1 MEATDSEHW
10 KHVERVIDVALDT
23 DPSRWPSVLDE
34 ECRGDAK
41 VRTEAENL
49 LSRYTAAK
57 SFMESPPAA
66 AAAALVAEAREP
78 SEQFE
83 GRRFGAYR
91 IIRQIG
97 RGGMSRV
104 FLAERADGAFEQRVA
119 LKLLRSGLD
128 SEIDHDRFRA
138 ERQILASLSDPN
150 IARLLDGGISAAGVP
165 YLVLEYVDGEPI
177 DAYCDAQG
185 LDVRQRLRLF
195 TSVAEATAHAHGR
208 LVVHRDLKPSNIFI
222 TADGVVKLLDFGL
235 AKLLEPVGAIAT
247 PSTHPGHRWMTP
259 EYAAPEQIAGAP
271 VTTLTD
277 VYQLGAVLYE
287 LLTGAPPFGTR
298 GQNVRELEEAVL
310 RGDPRLP
317 SAVAPES
324 RRRAL
329 RGDLDAIVIK
339 ALSREPERRY
349 ASAQSLIDDIQR
361 HLSAHPVLAR
371 RQTVGYRARRFARRH
386 RSSLAAAA
394 VVLVLVAIY
403 VVTVAADRMRIHR
416 ALDEATA
423 GTHRA
428 EQVTDFMLGLFDA
441 SAAGKSLGDTVE
453 ARALLERGLV
463 RAHELS
469 AQPALQAQMLD
480 VIGQLETQ
488 LGEYDRARPVLEEAL
503 AIRRRL
509 NGDNHPDVA
518 TTLEALG
525 HVAFGQANYAE
536 AVRLRREV
544 LTLRR
549 QLLGD
554 SNSKTTTALLEL
566 TTAMHAQGDFKG
578 AQPLMD
584 EWVSIVIHQRPET
597 TEVRAHQLM
606 DLASYYQYRQR
617 QDVALR
623 LGREAAGLYRALYGD
638 RHPKY
643 ATALS
648 SLGSI
653 IDGGGNPAAADTLIQ
668 RSVDILRSVYPG
680 GHPDLVSALQQRSV
694 ALEHLHRYQDAEPL
708 LREEIIMARRF
719 EGNESLIVID
729 GELTLASALSMTG
742 KADEAVVLA
751 SDAKRLLRRKYPATN
766 PLVLRVDAALGRA
779 LVETKKYAQAES
791 LLVPAFKAFDN
802 GRAFSR
808 QPREIAVGALVRLYE
823 EQGRHSEAAHY
834 DSLRH
839 PIP

>member
-1 MEATDSEHW
+1 MESDYWKRVEHI
-10 KHVERVIDVALDT
+10 IDVALES
-23 DPSRWPSVLDE
+23 DPSRWPSVLE
-34 ECRGDAK
+34 EESKGDTK
-41 VRTEAENL
+41 VRAEAENL
-49 LSRYTAAK
+49 LSRYTAAR
-57 SFMESPPAA
+57 SFLESPPAA
-66 AAAALVAEAREP
+66 AAAALVDEARDP
-78 SEQFE
+78 SEQLE
-83 GRRFGAYR
+83 GRRIGAYR

-104 FLAERADGAFEQRVA
+104 FLADRADGAFEQRVA
-119 LKLLRSGLD
+119 LKLLRAGLD
-128 SEIDHDRFRA
+128 SEIDHERFRA
-138 ERQILASLSDPN
+138 ERQILATLNHPN
-150 IARLLDGGISAAGVP
+150 IARLLDGGISSDGVP
-165 YLVLEYVDGEPI
+165 YLVLEYVDGQPI
-177 DAYCDAQG
+177 DAFANAEALG
-185 LDVRQRLRLF
+185 VPQRLQLF
-195 TSVAEATAHAHGR
+195 LAVAEATEHAHR
-208 LVVHRDLKPSNIFI
+208 SLVVHRDLKPSNIFI
-222 TADGVVKLLDFGL
+222 TTDGVVKLLDFGL
-235 AKLLEPVGAIAT
+235 AKLVEPVGAPAS
-247 PSTHPGHRWMTP
+247 PSTHSGHRWLTP
-259 EYAAPEQIAGAP
+259 EYAAPEQITGEP
-271 VTTLTD
+271 ITTLTD

-287 LLTGAPPFGTR
+287 LLTGGPPFG
-298 GQNVRELEEAVL
+298 VRDQSVHALEEAVL
-310 RGDPRLP
+310 RGDPTLP
-317 SAVAPES
+317 SSAAPES
-324 RRRAL
+324 RRRGL

-339 ALSREPERRY
+339 ALSREPEHRY
-349 ASAQSLIDDIQR
+349 ASAQALIDDVQR

-386 RSSLAAAA
+386 QSSLAAGV
-394 VVLVLVAIY
+394 VVLLLAATY
-403 VVTVAADRMRIHR
+403 VVTVAADRRRIRH
-416 ALDEATA
+416 ALAEATA

-441 SAAGKSLGDTVE
+441 SAAGKALGDTIE

-469 AQPALQAQMLD
+469 GQPALQAQMLD

-503 AIRRRL
+503 ALRRRL

-525 HVAFGQANYAE
+525 HVAYGQANYAE

-544 LTLRR
+544 LALRR
-549 QLLGD
+549 RLLGD
-554 SNSKTTTALLEL
+554 SNTKTTTALLEL

-606 DLASYYQYRQR
+606 DLASVYQYRQR
-617 QDVALR
+617 PDLAEQ
-623 LGREAAGLYRALYGD
+623 LGREATGIYRALYGD

-648 SLGSI
+648 TVASI
-653 IDGGGNPAAADTLIQ
+653 IDQGGHPADADTLMQ
-668 RSVDILRSVYPG
+668 RSVDILRSVYPA
-680 GHPDLVSALQQRSV
+680 GHPDLVSALQQRSI
-694 ALEHLHRYQDAEPL
+694 ALEHLRRYQDAVPL
-708 LREEIIMARRF
+708 LREEITMARRF
-719 EGNESLIVID
+719 DGNESSILAD
-729 GELTLASALSMTG
+729 GELALAGALSMTG
-742 KADEAVVLA
+742 QAGEAVALA
-751 SDAKRLLRRKYPATN
+751 IDAKRMLRLKYPATS
-766 PLVLRVDAALGRA
+766 PLVLRADVALGRA
-779 LVETKKYAQAES
+779 LVGTKQYAQAES

-808 QPREIAVGALVRLYE
+808 QPRENAVRALVLLYD